1 MIVKIES
8 PAMLYAVTEAV
19 EGGWELSVYRSTKVS
34 VDGRLYRPVRDLLDT
49 HCVTEL
55 ESELVEDAGMMWCE
69 AERTEYLVWASCPS
83 VSHRCIRVPQ
93 QRTEEND
100 RESRE
105 RAIA

>member
-1 MIVKIES
+1 MTVNIES
-8 PAMLYAVTEAV
+8 PAMLYAMTEKA
-19 EGGWELSVYRSTKVS
+19 EGGWELNVYRSTKVR

-69 AERTEYLVWASCPS
+69 AERVRYLVWNSCPS
-83 VSHRCIRVPQ
+83 VPHRCIRAPQ